1 MYKAQVTVTVPV
13 GKRLIARAIAVLPD
27 VKRALGEGKILL
39 KGGTTVSA
47 VAEELIGS
55 PLRISGRITAR
66 GTVSGDKD
74 LSSFPHSILFH
85 NGEIENVDKKL
96 AETVAAMGSSD
107 IAICGANL
115 VDVQKRAAMMAGS
128 PLGGAPGQVVSTLE
142 AEGITTYIAAGLEK
156 FAPCFLEEAIP
167 ACGRKRIDTA
177 MGMAVGLI
185 PVPGRLISE
194 LEALS
199 IIADVEAC
207 IIGKG
212 GVGGGEGSTTFVIS
226 GKKTEVLKIV
236 KMISSLKDVKESGI
250 ESSLDECLKGGPGC
264 MTHLA
269 CWHRDR
275 LRKEGER

>member
-1 MYKAQVTVTVPV
+1 MYKAQITVTVPA
-13 GKRLIARAIAVLPD
+13 GKRLIAKAIAALPD
-27 VKRALGEGKILL
+27 VKKARCGGKILL

-47 VAEELIGS
+47 VAEELICF

-74 LSSFPHSILFH
+74 LSSLPHSILLH
-85 NGEIENVDKKL
+85 DGKVENVDKKL
-96 AETVAAMGSSD
+96 AETVAGMGSSD

-115 VDVQKRAAMMAGS
+115 VDVQKRAAIMAGS
-128 PLGGAPGQVVSTLE
+128 PLGEAPGQVVSTLE

-156 FAPCFLEEAIP
+156 FAPCLLEEAIW

-194 LEALS
+194 IEALS
-199 IIADVEAC
+199 ILADVDAC
-207 IIGKG
+207 IIGRG

-226 GKKTEVLKIV
+226 GEKAEVLKIV
-236 KMISSLKDVKESGI
+236 ELLSSQDKVGESGI
-250 ESSLDECLKGGPGC
+250 EGSLDECLRGGPGC
-264 MTHLA
+264 KTHLA
-269 CWHRDR
+269 CRYR
-275 LRKEGER
+275 ECLRKEGER

>member
-1 MYKAQVTVTVPV
+1 MYKAQVTVTVPA
-13 GKRLIARAIAVLPD
+13 GKRLIARAIAALPD
-27 VKRALGEGKILL
+27 VKKALVEGKILL

-74 LSSFPHSILFH
+74 LSSFPHSILLH
-85 NGEIENVDKKL
+85 DGEVENVDKKL
-96 AETVAAMGSSD
+96 AETVAGMGSFD

-156 FAPCFLEEAIP
+156 FAPCFREEAIR

-185 PVPGRLISE
+185 PIPGCLISE

-199 IIADVEAC
+199 ILADVESC
-207 IIGKG
+207 IIGRG
-212 GVGGGEGSTTFVIS
+212 GVKDGEGSTTFVIS
-226 GKKTEVLKIV
+226 GEKTEVLKIV
-236 KMISSLKDVKESGI
+236 EMISSLKDVKESGI
-250 ESSLDECLKGGPGC
+250 EGSLDECLQGGPGC
-264 MTHLA
+264 KTHLA
-269 CWHRDR
+269 CRHRDC
-275 LRKEGER
+275 LRKEGQR

>member
-1 MYKAQVTVTVPV
+1 MYKAQVTVTVPA
-13 GKRLIARAIAVLPD
+13 GKRLIARAIAALPD
-27 VKRALGEGKILL
+27 VKKALVEGKILL

-74 LSSFPHSILFH
+74 LSSFPHSILLH
-85 NGEIENVDKKL
+85 DGEVENVDKKL
-96 AETVAAMGSSD
+96 AETVAGMGSSD

-156 FAPCFLEEAIP
+156 FAPCFREEAIR

-185 PVPGRLISE
+185 PIPGCLISE

-199 IIADVEAC
+199 ILADVESC
-207 IIGKG
+207 IIGRG
-212 GVGGGEGSTTFVIS
+212 GVRDGEGSTTFVIS
-226 GKKTEVLKIV
+226 GEKTEVLKIV
-236 KMISSLKDVKESGI
+236 EMISSLKDVKESGI
-250 ESSLDECLKGGPGC
+250 EGSLDECLEGGPGC
-264 MTHLA
+264 KTHLA
-269 CWHRDR
+269 CRHRDFF
-275 LRKEGER
+275 RKEGQR